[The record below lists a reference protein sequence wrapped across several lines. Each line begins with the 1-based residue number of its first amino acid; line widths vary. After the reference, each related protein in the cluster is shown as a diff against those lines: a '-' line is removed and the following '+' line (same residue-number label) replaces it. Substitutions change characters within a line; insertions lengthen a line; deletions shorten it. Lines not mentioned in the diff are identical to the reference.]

1 VADESE
7 RLSRRSH
14 ANLDLRAY
22 ANPLDVRAEDIHQER
37 VALMAAIE
45 TDFLS
50 EQAGRYAETRT
61 TQIACGFQRS
71 LTPSPP
77 SP

>member
-1 VADESE
+1 
-7 RLSRRSH
+7 
-14 ANLDLRAY
+14 
-22 ANPLDVRAEDIHQER
+22 VRAEDIHEER

-45 TDFLS
+45 ADFFS
-50 EQAGRYAETRT
+50 EQAGRYAEARA
-61 TQIACGFQRS
+61 TQIAGRFQRS